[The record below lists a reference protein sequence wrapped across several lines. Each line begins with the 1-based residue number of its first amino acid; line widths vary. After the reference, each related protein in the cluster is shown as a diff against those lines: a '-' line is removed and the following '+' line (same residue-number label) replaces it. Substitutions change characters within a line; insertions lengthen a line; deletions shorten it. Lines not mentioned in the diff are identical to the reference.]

1 MAETPIFRFR
11 NTRFFAFGSVPAITR
26 PKHHMTWPCDV
37 TRLCSLASNLAE
49 KKGKSSG
56 GRRCVAGAPN
66 KTTCRNGSYTEGVS
80 VHQFPSDPVVRAQW
94 VRFVQRHHVD
104 FGEPI
109 NKHAVLCSAHFENS
123 CFTRDPSIHLDGME
137 AKQTRKSLIPG
148 SVPTRDTVLPPRP
161 KVISAREK
169 RKVSLSLNIS
179 SGSSSISIQCI
190 KSKLDQKS

>member
-1 MAETPIFRFR
+1 MAEKR
-11 NTRFFAFGSVPAITR
+11 
-26 PKHHMTWPCDV
+26 
-37 TRLCSLASNLAE
+37 
-49 KKGKSSG
+49 GKSSG
-56 GRRCVAGAPN
+56 ERRWVAGAPN

-80 VHQFPSDPVVRAQW
+80 VHQFPPDPVVRAQW
-94 VRFVQRHHVD
+94 VRFVQRHRVD

-109 NKHAVLCSAHFENS
+109 NKYAVLCSAHFEDS
-123 CFTRDPSIHLDGME
+123 CFTRDPSIHLDSME
-137 AKQTRKSLIPG
+137 AILMRKSLIPG

-179 SGSSSISIQCI
+179 SGSSSFGIQCI